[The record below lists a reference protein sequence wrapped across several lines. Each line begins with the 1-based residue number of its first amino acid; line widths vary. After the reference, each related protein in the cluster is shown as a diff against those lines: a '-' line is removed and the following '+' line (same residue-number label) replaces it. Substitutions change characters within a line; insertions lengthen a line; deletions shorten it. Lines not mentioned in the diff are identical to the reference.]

1 MTLVCVPIM
10 VEDPEE
16 ALRDAMLAR
25 EHGADLVELRVDLL
39 FEDRDE
45 HDALE
50 ARIDRVLDLVA
61 RSPAPCIVTCRP
73 AWEGGEYAGIDA
85 DRVALVE
92 ALGKSETPPSYVD
105 IEIATLDLDASL
117 RARIRASVA
126 GTTDETTD
134 KPRLICSAHDFE
146 GRPSTLTRTI
156 LAMHDE
162 PACSVVKI
170 AYRARSIRDNLELFD
185 ILRDRRKPTI
195 ALAMGRFGLMSRVLA
210 PKFGAFLTFASLRD
224 ESATAPGQPTL
235 DELLNLYRFRSIGPG
250 TKVYGVMGWPIE
262 HSMSPLVHNT
272 GFGRIGF
279 DGVYLPLPIEPSAES
294 FKATTL
300 ALLDHQPLDFSGAS
314 VTIPHKTHLVQLA
327 SSDASLGC
335 TLDPDIRA
343 AGAANTLCVRDPDK
357 DHDQPY
363 VSLHNTDAIAVA
375 TLLVEA
381 LGPLQGN
388 TVLIVGAGGAARSAA
403 FGCAGRGAKVL
414 IYNRTRERAQSI
426 VDDLIAADLAGTL
439 AVAET
444 PAVHT
449 DAYINATP
457 VGMTGGPDPEGLPIP
472 IPSLGSR
479 SDRLVV
485 LDMVYNPIETPLIR
499 EAKRHGY
506 HTIDGV
512 RMFARQAKVQ
522 FGLWTGAEAPTGLFG
537 GLVRDALRVN
547 NE

>member
-1 MTLVCVPIM
+1 
-10 VEDPEE
+10 
-16 ALRDAMLAR
+16 
-25 EHGADLVELRVDLL
+25 
-39 FEDRDE
+39 
-45 HDALE
+45 
-50 ARIDRVLDLVA
+50 
-61 RSPAPCIVTCRP
+61 
-73 AWEGGEYAGIDA
+73 
-85 DRVALVE
+85 
-92 ALGKSETPPSYVD
+92 
-105 IEIATLDLDASL
+105 
-117 RARIRASVA
+117 
-126 GTTDETTD
+126 
-134 KPRLICSAHDFE
+134 
-146 GRPSTLTRTI
+146 
-156 LAMHDE
+156 MHDE

-170 AYRARSIRDNLELFD
+170 AYRARSVRDNLELFD
-185 ILRDRRKPTI
+185 FLRDKRKPTI

-210 PKFGAFLTFASLRD
+210 PKFGGFLTFASLRD

-250 TKVYGVMGWPIE
+250 TKVYGVIGWPIE

-279 DGVYLPLPIEPSAES
+279 DGVYLPLPVEPSAES

-300 ALLDHQPLDFSGAS
+300 AMLDHKSLDFRGAS
-314 VTIPHKTHLVQLA
+314 ITIPHKTHLVQLVERET
-327 SSDASLGC
+327 SLGC
-335 TLDPDIRA
+335 TLDPDIKA
-343 AGAANTLCVRDPDK
+343 ASAANTLCVRDPDS
-357 DHDQPY
+357 DHDEQS

-403 FGCAGRGAKVL
+403 FGCAARGAEVL

-426 VDDLIAADLAGTL
+426 VDDLVTADLAGTL
-439 AVAET
+439 TVAKT

-449 DAYINATP
+449 DAYVNATP
-457 VGMTGGPDPEGLPIP
+457 VGMVGGPDPEGLPIP

-485 LDMVYNPIETPLIR
+485 LDMVYNPVETPLIQA
-499 EAKRHGY
+499 AKRHGY

-522 FGLWTGAEAPTGLFG
+522 FELWTGVEAPMGLFS
-537 GLVRDALRVN
+537 GLVRDALRAKD
-547 NE
+547 